1 MAAGSGARAVG
12 DNGGGGV
19 GGGPPAPASLPL
31 PPRHPSSPRRRTPAS
46 PIGLLP
52 TRRLRCQYSTGS
64 LPESAAGHAVA
75 TPRSPSRRPGADAAD
90 EGEVLG
96 LSSAAAVWMGAQAR
110 SGCEGN
116 AESMAVALSACP
128 YAGDLAL
135 AKGEATHGCGVMK
148 GVIHGYVFITN
159 SLVCMYGKLGEMD
172 NAKKA
177 FRDATEKNIVTWNTL
192 ITSYATAGLC
202 DEALDVLAQM
212 EQIGGTVAP
221 NVVSWSAVISGFGKR
236 KRERMR
242 ERRIRKEE

>member
-1 MAAGSGARAVG
+1 MCR
-12 DNGGGGV
+12 
-19 GGGPPAPASLPL
+19 
-31 PPRHPSSPRRRTPAS
+31 
-46 PIGLLP
+46 
-52 TRRLRCQYSTGS
+52 YSTGS
-64 LPESAAGHAVA
+64 LPESAAGHAVGDA
-75 TPRSPSRRPGADAAD
+75 AFSFEAPRRRRGGRGRSPRAEQRSGGVDGCPGEVGHVVRTRRGGGRRPTDPPPPSDHQRHPMESPPPRPPRPFKRGPRSRADVLQLF
-90 EGEVLG
+90 GE
-96 LSSAAAVWMGAQAR
+96 MNR

-221 NVVSWSAVISGFGKR
+221 NVLPVNTTRFDKLTS
-236 KRERMR
+236 
-242 ERRIRKEE
+242 

>member
-1 MAAGSGARAVG
+1 MATGSAGQRRGG
-12 DNGGGGV
+12 DGREELEWAAHNV
-19 GGGPPAPASLPL
+19 Y
-31 PPRHPSSPRRRTPAS
+31 
-46 PIGLLP
+46 GLL
-52 TRRLRCQYSTGS
+52 CAS
-64 LPESAAGHAVA
+64 LPESVAGHAVA
-75 TPRSPSRRPGADAAD
+75 TPRSPSRRPSADAAD
-90 EGEVLG
+90 EGEVHG
-96 LSSAAAVWMGAQAR
+96 LSSAAAVWMGAQVR

-135 AKGEATHGCGVMK
+135 AKGEATHGCGVVK

-177 FRDATEKNIVTWNTL
+177 FRDAMEKNIVTWNTL
-192 ITSYATAGLC
+192 ITSYATARLC

-221 NVVSWSAVISGFGKR
+221 NVVSWSVSGKTKNCSLSGKTETEQHR
-236 KRERMR
+236 VFWRCINWQLFW
-242 ERRIRKEE
+242 IRA

>member
-1 MAAGSGARAVG
+1 M
-12 DNGGGGV
+12 
-19 GGGPPAPASLPL
+19 
-31 PPRHPSSPRRRTPAS
+31 H
-46 PIGLLP
+46 
-52 TRRLRCQYSTGS
+52 
-64 LPESAAGHAVA
+64 
-75 TPRSPSRRPGADAAD
+75 
-90 EGEVLG
+90 
-96 LSSAAAVWMGAQAR
+96 R

-192 ITSYATAGLC
+192 ITSYAIARLC

-221 NVVSWSAVISGFGKR
+221 NVVNWSTVIGGFGKR
-236 KRERMR
+236 ERKNEREKNKEGRVEKDSEKRK
-242 ERRIRKEE
+242 RKKMKGKIVLTQLFLSPISSDIIK